1 MICHLTELK
10 SLFYKLTLTC
20 SLLLIATNSWSA
32 GSDSAQSKQTTINGA
47 IFNYQEQGVGT
58 PVVFV
63 HGCCSDYRAWTVSE
77 RQSHPSIGSLRSTF
91 VIMGQALR
99 PTTARSTRSQ
109 RMSMMSP
116 HSFRA

>member
-47 IFNYQEQGVGT
+47 IFNYQEQGDGT

-63 HGCCSDYRAWTVSE
+63 HGCCSDYRAWDGQRKAIASKYRFVAFNL
-77 RQSHPSIGSLRSTF
+77 RYHGPGPSSDDGPKYS
-91 VIMGQALR
+91 
-99 PTTARSTRSQ
+99 
-109 RMSMMSP
+109 
-116 HSFRA
+116 